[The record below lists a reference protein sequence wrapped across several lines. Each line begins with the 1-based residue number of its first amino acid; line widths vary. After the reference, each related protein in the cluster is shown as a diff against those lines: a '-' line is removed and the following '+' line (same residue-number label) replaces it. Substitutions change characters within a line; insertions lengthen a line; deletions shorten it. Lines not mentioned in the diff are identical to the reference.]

1 MAFVSQRKQSPGLQ
15 GSKYQ
20 PGEEWQRGQ
29 AHKEGGMT
37 RAGLVTQSTEPTGEE
52 RRDHISV
59 VDCHGLVV
67 GGEYTHHKPDLMW
80 WQ

>member
-1 MAFVSQRKQSPGLQ
+1 MA
-15 GSKYQ
+15 
-20 PGEEWQRGQ
+20 EGQ

-67 GGEYTHHKPDLMW
+67 GGEYTITS
-80 WQ
+80 QT